1 MIAEDKR
8 YMTEKQYINK
18 KMLICYNMVTVLLF
32 GAYVIELVK
41 KNRDLLYFLEISLL
55 LLIPAVLSLIVYL
68 KNKESHIL
76 RYVAGIGYCV
86 MYTFSLFTANTEL
99 NFAQALGHGLQYL
112 QFGVSVVAALRL

>member
-76 RYVAGIGYCV
+76 RYVAGIGY
-86 MYTFSLFTANTEL
+86 
-99 NFAQALGHGLQYL
+99 
-112 QFGVSVVAALRL
+112 